1 MEVLMTDVS
10 KGCTFELTTC
20 DYKDEWIVR
29 VTTENGKTR
38 DIAVVSHHEDTC
50 YRVEALSLVREDATF
65 GPSSELALSS
75 AFSMAIRGYLYG
87 DQADERKQ
95 YKNIIEDLDL
105 VLEDLKEIKE
115 KYKDILDSDDT
126 VEVVALALSKFKDK
140 CSDKL

>member
-10 KGCTFELTTC
+10 KGCTFELATC

-29 VTTENGKTR
+29 VTTESGKTR
-38 DIAVVSHHEDTC
+38 NIAVVAHHEETY

-65 GPSSELALSS
+65 GPSSELSLAS

-95 YKNIIEDLDL
+95 YKNIIEDLDR
-105 VLEDLKEIKE
+105 VLDDLKEIKE
-115 KYKDILDSDDT
+115 NYKGILDGNDT
-126 VEVVALALSKFKDK
+126 VEVVVLALSKFKDK

>member
-1 MEVLMTDVS
+1 MTDVS
-10 KGCTFELTTC
+10 NGCTFELTTC
-20 DYKDEWIVR
+20 DYEDEWIVR

-38 DIAVVSHHEDTC
+38 DIAVVSHHEETY

-95 YKNIIEDLDL
+95 YKNIIKDLDL
-105 VLEDLKEIKE
+105 VLEDLEEIKE